1 MRAPAPRPLLA
12 PAMLIASL
20 ALIPAACSRE
30 DNGSGGSD
38 ASTPADPA
46 AWAAL
51 KDFTKVEATG
61 PDTVIITRG
70 GFSVTAQG
78 DQKILDRLEIRRD
91 GDTLEIGRKRRY
103 GMNWSDDKGV
113 TIRVS
118 MPAIRAVEATGS
130 GDIDVD
136 RVDGGSFD
144 ANLTGSGNLKIASMV
159 VPSLEAEITGSG
171 DMSATGSADKV
182 DLSVTGSGNFAGEG
196 LKAGGGEVSVLGSG
210 NASLSSDGVLDISIL
225 GSGDVTVK
233 GKAQCKTSIMGSG
246 EARCR
251 P

>member
-1 MRAPAPRPLLA
+1 MRAHALA

-30 DNGSGGSD
+30 AGDRDGGSD
-38 ASTPADPA
+38 TSTPADPA
-46 AWAAL
+46 AWAAI
-51 KDFTKVEATG
+51 KDFAKVEATG

-70 GFSVTAQG
+70 AFSVTAEG
-78 DQKILDRLEIRRD
+78 DRKILDRLEIRRD

-103 GMNWSDDKGV
+103 GMNWNDDKGV

-136 RVDGGSFD
+136 RVDGGPFD
-144 ANLTGSGNLKIASMV
+144 AELTGSGNLRIAAMA

-171 DMSATGSADKV
+171 DMRVTGSADKL
-182 DLSVTGSGNFAGEG
+182 DLSVTGSGNFDGEG

-210 NASLSSDGVLDISIL
+210 NASLASDGVLDISIL